1 MQTLSKTERLILLLL
16 TIFYLVG
23 VVLHL
28 VDATFA
34 LMLLFT
40 PYSILGTSLLGLGFE
55 VRQKNRPLLLWALG
69 TFLITLTLEIVGV
82 ATSLIFGAYTYG
94 PTLGLSV
101 LGVPLLIGINWTI
114 IILGLV
120 EIVGKYVHSKS
131 LVALI
136 TAMLT
141 VVFDYIMEPVA
152 IAFDYWT
159 WTGGPI
165 PLQNYL
171 AWFCIAFFFA
181 FLYQHFKLK
190 TTNRVPTLIVIVQ
203 FVFFLLLRLFAL

>member
-1 MQTLSKTERLILLLL
+1 MQTFSKTERLTLFLLVP
-16 TIFYLVG
+16 FYLIG

-28 VDATFA
+28 VNATFP
-34 LMLLFT
+34 LMLVLT
-40 PYSILGTSLLGLGFE
+40 PFSILGTSILGFWFE
-55 VRQKNRPLLLWALG
+55 AKAKNVPLLVWALG
-69 TFLITLTLEIVGV
+69 TFLVTLPLEIVGV

-120 EIVGKYVHSKS
+120 EIVGDHVQSKP
-131 LVALI
+131 LVALV
-136 TAMLT
+136 TATLT
-141 VVFDYIMEPVA
+141 VVFDYVMEPVA

-159 WTGGPI
+159 WTGGDI
-165 PLQNYL
+165 PLQNYI
-171 AWFCIAFFFA
+171 AWFCIAFLFA
-181 FLYQHFKLK
+181 YLYQHYRLK